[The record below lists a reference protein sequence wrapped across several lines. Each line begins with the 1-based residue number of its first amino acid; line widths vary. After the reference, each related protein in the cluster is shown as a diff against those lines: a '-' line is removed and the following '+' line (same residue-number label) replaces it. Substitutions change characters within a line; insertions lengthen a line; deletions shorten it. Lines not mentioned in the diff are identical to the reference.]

1 MAERYHRIELG
12 NSTLGLEP
20 PFFPS
25 RLLPG
30 FETVVVPLPD
40 DLPFAEFQK
49 HGKKGLH
56 LPPGRNGSKGY
67 GQSSDPLNFQRYP
80 VVVSYLLLYL
90 IHLVGHHLSAAFRPL
105 QGRSQVSLLSE
116 GRQQVREF
124 LQDYIG
130 SKELL
135 ECGTSLPPFEGLQ
148 VSPRNPQISSR
159 FAHFCLHKQR
169 FSAACVVS
177 STGLSYLSVLLFTNT
192 ITYYL
197 PFLLPPCYARF
208 GRALICHEKVPT
220 GSSLPNK
227 SERSWNDA
235 PINIRYH
242 ILLWRGPR

>member
-1 MAERYHRIELG
+1 MI
-12 NSTLGLEP
+12 
-20 PFFPS
+20 FPS
-25 RLLPG
+25 RNSRN
-30 FETVVVPLPD
+30 T
-40 DLPFAEFQK
+40 A
-49 HGKKGLH
+49 KKAIIC
-56 LPPGRNGSKGY
+56 PPGRNGSKAC

-90 IHLVGHHLSAAFRPL
+90 IHLAGHHLSAAFRPL

-177 STGLSYLSVLLFTNT
+177 STGLSYLSTL
-192 ITYYL
+192 
-197 PFLLPPCYARF
+197 ARNYGDVF
-208 GRALICHEKVPT
+208 GRALGC
-220 GSSLPNK
+220 GS
-227 SERSWNDA
+227 
-235 PINIRYH
+235 
-242 ILLWRGPR
+242 